1 MEDEKPTPFAD
12 LISGL
17 AWLAIAI
24 AIVIGSWQMD
34 RLAHLKVSIYT
45 VPGLV
50 PGILGIAIALFAIA
64 LVVRALRAG
73 AVAGAALPSV
83 RIADHWR
90 LITALVLG
98 LFFAIAIVG
107 SGIPFWIGAAAFIAV
122 AVFVFQF
129 PERRLGGTLV
139 RGALIAVAH
148 GVISGYAIQFVFQEL
163 FLVRLP

>member
-17 AWLAIAI
+17 FWLALAI

-50 PGILGIAIALFAIA
+50 PGILGIAIGLFALA
-64 LVVRALRAG
+64 LVIRALRAG
-73 AVAGAALPSV
+73 ALADARLPA
-83 RIADHWR
+83 IHLADHWR
-90 LITALVLG
+90 LITALVLCLVLAAG
-98 LFFAIAIVG
+98 IVG
-107 SGIPFWIGAAAFIAV
+107 SGLPFWIGAAAFIAV
-122 AVFVFQF
+122 AVFVFQY
-129 PERRLGGTLV
+129 PERRQAGTV
-139 RGALIAVAH
+139 ARGAAIAVVH
-148 GVISGYAIQFVFQEL
+148 GVISGFAIHYVFQEL